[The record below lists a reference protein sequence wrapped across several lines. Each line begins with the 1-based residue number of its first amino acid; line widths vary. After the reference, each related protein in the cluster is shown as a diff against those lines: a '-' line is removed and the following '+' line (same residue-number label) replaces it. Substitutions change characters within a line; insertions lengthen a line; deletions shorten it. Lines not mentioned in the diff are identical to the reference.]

1 MGFIVKHEFPSNKDF
16 NDVFL
21 SVGWGSRED
30 ERIEKTRENTV
41 FAVSVYENENIV
53 GMARVI
59 GDGAYF
65 MVYDLCVRKEYQGKG
80 VGRILVTEIVNWYK
94 DIEDEDTVLHLGS
107 AEGKEKFYEKFGFVA
122 RPYSGVGASMK
133 YDPEFQK

>member
-1 MGFIVKHEFPSNKDF
+1 MGFIVYRGFPTNSEFNELFESVDWGTRKDEKINK
-16 NDVFL
+16 N
-21 SVGWGSRED
+21 
-30 ERIEKTRENTV
+30 RENSV
-41 FAVSVYENENIV
+41 FAVCVYDEEKIV

-59 GDGAYF
+59 GDGSYF
-65 MVYDLCVRKEYQGKG
+65 MVFDLCVRKEYQGKG
-80 VGRILVTEIVNWYK
+80 VGKLLVTEILDWYK

>member
-21 SVGWGSRED
+21 SVGWGSRKD

-65 MVYDLCVRKEYQGKG
+65 MVYDLCVKKEYQGKG

-94 DIEDEDTVLHLGS
+94 NIEDEDTVLHLDS
-107 AEGKEKFYEKFGFVA
+107 AEGKEKFYGKFGFVA